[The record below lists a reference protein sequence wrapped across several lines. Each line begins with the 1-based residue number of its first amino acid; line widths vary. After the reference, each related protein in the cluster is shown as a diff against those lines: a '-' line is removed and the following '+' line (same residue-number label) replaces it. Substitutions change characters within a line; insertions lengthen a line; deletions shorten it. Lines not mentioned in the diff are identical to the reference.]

1 MLVIPVLDLKGGV
14 VVHATGG
21 DRSHYRPIET
31 ALSPGR
37 CDPVSVALGYRAL
50 HAFPAMYL
58 ADLDAIAG
66 GAPNREAIS
75 ATSSALPDIELWVD
89 DGRPPSAAHAALP
102 ARRLRHVIGSETLGA
117 MSGFDAMPSGSP
129 LAAAR
134 PGILSLDFRGDDFLG
149 PPDLLARPNLWPET
163 VIVMTLGRVGSGAG
177 PDFERLSGIIA
188 RADGRQVIAAGG
200 VRNVADL
207 EALAAIGV
215 AGALVA
221 TALHSGQIKA
231 GDLERV
237 AGL

>member
-1 MLVIPVLDLKGGV
+1 MLVIPVLDFKGGV

-21 DRSHYRPIET
+21 DRSHYLPIET

-50 HAFPAMYL
+50 HAFPAMYV

-66 GAPNREAIS
+66 GAPNREAVS

-89 DGRPPSAAHAALP
+89 DGRPPSAAHAALSD
-102 ARRLRHVIGSETLGA
+102 RRLRYVIGSESLGA
-117 MSGFDAMPSGSP
+117 ISSLEAMPPGSP
-129 LAAAR
+129 HAAAK
-134 PGILSLDFRGDDFLG
+134 PGILSLDFRGNDFLG
-149 PPDLLARPNLWPET
+149 PPDLLVRPDLWPET
-163 VIVMTLGRVGSGAG
+163 MIVMTLGRVGSGAG
-177 PDFERLSGIIA
+177 PDFERLWGIIA
-188 RADGRQVIAAGG
+188 RAEGRQVIAAGG
-200 VRNVADL
+200 VRHVADL

>member
-50 HAFPAMYL
+50 HPFPAMYL

-89 DGRPPSAAHAALP
+89 DGRAPSAAHAALP
-102 ARRLRHVIGSETLGA
+102 ARRLRYVIGSETLGA
-117 MSGFDAMPSGSP
+117 MSGFDAMPLGSP
-129 LAAAR
+129 PAAAR

>member
-21 DRSHYRPIET
+21 DRARYAPINT
-31 ALSPGR
+31 PLAPGSA
-37 CDPVSVALGYRAL
+37 DPVAICAGLLGVYP
-50 HAFPAMYL
+50 FMKMYV

-89 DGRPPSAAHAALP
+89 DGRAPSAAQAALP
-102 ARRLRHVIGSETLGA
+102 ARRLRYVIGSETLGA
-117 MSGFDAMPSGSP
+117 MSGFDAMPLGSP
-129 LAAAR
+129 PAAAR

>member
-1 MLVIPVLDLKGGV
+1 
-14 VVHATGG
+14 
-21 DRSHYRPIET
+21 
-31 ALSPGR
+31 
-37 CDPVSVALGYRAL
+37 
-50 HAFPAMYL
+50 
-58 ADLDAIAG
+58 
-66 GAPNREAIS
+66 
-75 ATSSALPDIELWVD
+75 
-89 DGRPPSAAHAALP
+89 
-102 ARRLRHVIGSETLGA
+102 
-117 MSGFDAMPSGSP
+117 MSGFDAMPLGSP
-129 LAAAR
+129 PAAAR